1 MITSEYLPK
10 SEQALRALDA
20 LTGDAALEVEEI
32 PDSKYFRDDGI
43 EILLKDLEVAFGERE
58 IYRRG
63 GLIREFENLSRM
75 QGESVDAFVRRYK
88 LYERK
93 LQDAKIAAY
102 PSETRAVKLL
112 DGLRLS
118 EQATSQLLLAAGN
131 RYDMDAILNALKVQY
146 PPGLTLTGLTR
157 HPTAISTHVKG
168 RGRGNHGR
176 GRSRSGGSFKWRTW
190 HTEAQEDEMPED
202 NTVPET
208 FTGYEAYEIS
218 NDIALENANDL
229 LDDVFE
235 YQFDD
240 YEADLEEGLP
250 EQAPEE
256 GYDDGPEEQAEALT
270 ATSKKM
276 ASATQSRGYYLS
288 AAAKGKG
295 KGGGG
300 KGKDKGDGKKGFGS
314 SSSSSTSFQKGKGLG
329 KPSKGSTKGSG
340 KGGGKNKS
348 STQRHRLQAS
358 LCLGCDSSEHWLR
371 DCPHVTQH
379 QAHVCASSTTL
390 DGEGMVVWM
399 VGHNKMPLDAEDDLA
414 THGLEEFL
422 PEGMNPDDALDAADE
437 WTLWQMEAH
446 QANEFLERQAA
457 SSAAPSFHTAVT
469 GPSSSEWRSCDT
481 PPPSSSQGDPEDFMD
496 ALDDAYFWRL
506 EAEGCLSELRRL
518 EQEEQNKGARTQGP
532 QERKQNSGVRTQE
545 PQEHNSGKQT
555 QELQEAR
562 GPGTRT
568 QGPQEHRLPVGSS
581 HVSPVTLAGTPYL
594 APRAPLSDPPRI
606 RLFEEWPSSDD
617 ISGMPRREPS
627 VRLLRHPSGAAS
639 ATCLLRQANASVLVT
654 TSSPTPSQTTL
665 TPQTASSCAA
675 LEPEAPNEEGETEEL
690 PPSLSVTIPSMTT
703 YVQYSQEPALVIIDT
718 GCQRQVAGKH
728 WHAAHHE
735 LLQMPRLAFP
745 EKCQFKFGPN
755 RGTSSTTRY
764 AYPSGMGGHFTV
776 LFFSCVSDD
785 APALMSRNTLAT
797 LDGLV
802 DICRGE
808 VIYQALQ
815 TKSPLY
821 LTSCGHL
828 AVRIDEWPS
837 TMPSW
842 PCTMQGIDDEQNLP
856 DIWAPAALPVQAS
869 ALPSAR
875 FPLQRPPLADAGQD
889 STVMASS
896 MEAAADTPL
905 QLHEQGAE
913 DGVGLCRNL
922 DEPQSSG
929 PCAAADATL
938 YGSDY
943 DEHRSFVIGAGLAQP
958 HHLRGQARGLSPST
972 RTSCLRG
979 RRTVCQDLRHVRFSS
994 SSPQRTN
1001 GPSGSKSQPTCEDA
1015 LGSAGPCCQSFQ
1027 VQGQKQSAEQVRR
1040 KSWFIRTVAFWFGT
1054 FLAFLSGLLLDS
1066 VSGTGS
1072 SPSQA
1077 GGGTCS
1083 QASGGAGAEALG
1095 AFGAEGCGSTATA
1108 DGGGSGFEHELGS
1121 DWWRPLVESSLMGDR
1136 PRPPG
1141 GGGLRLEPGGQR
1153 RGDRRPRADLRAD
1166 ESGRIRPLIHGSADW
1181 PLTFEDRGLTW
1192 LKPGKQKRLLGT
1204 IRQMQQLWM
1213 VELSIY
1219 DTLVQQS
1226 RWLRRSKADL
1236 VEIYAGHGNI
1246 SEYALGKGLRVL
1258 QPVDKVFGTE
1268 LNTKED
1274 FDWLI
1279 QSLSYWK
1286 PLLTV
1291 VEPECRLWSSLTNLN
1306 YFWRPDEL
1314 AQLRDEA
1321 QVTVEGV
1328 ARLLRNSLDDGR
1340 LFLLENPHAG
1350 KFWSQP
1356 AIVKLVNDY
1365 QLFYDY
1371 GEMCMY
1377 NLRGR
1382 DGHLI
1387 RKPTGW
1393 LTNKAELLQAVNCK
1407 CNGNHEHEPC
1417 MGSNSKLAAVYTR
1430 TLAKSVVDKFL
1441 VLLQAAGDE
1450 RFRLSTSWPAST
1462 TSYPTS
1468 SSSRAPRTP
1477 SRAPATTVPAPG
1489 TPRPMPG
1496 TPRPGMLETT
1506 EAEEPYAD
1514 LKQDIDAWRPLLKE
1528 AAERLEGK
1536 VAVSAEVKPGA
1547 FLEQIKALVPWRI
1560 AYTQIYRTPK
1570 MRRLPT
1576 RRMLDLPF
1584 SYRAAVLLFADG
1596 TITIESESIADLA
1609 NPNARF
1615 EKNVRVGIFI
1625 YGDPVSLSSSQHRA
1639 RASIPPPLPEPEETA
1654 VDDWKIPDISFPGIS
1669 EDQTPKWMQGVL
1681 RRVHSNLGHPPQ
1693 SVMVRMLAQAGAAP
1707 AALIGARALRCGVC
1721 KRAKPLKEAR
1731 PAKAVDPK
1739 RFNQRLMLDLVFCKD
1754 AAGETFTFLNQLD
1767 EATTYQALTLIPNR
1781 ESGTI
1786 NQVLIKGWF
1795 QFFGLP
1801 ETLLIDVEGALKSF
1815 SFEELMAQSNVA
1827 VRYVPPDAHY
1837 QLGKCER
1844 HGAIARAILR
1854 KLIDEHGLIGADD
1867 MTTGAVMACHAKNS
1881 LARRAGC
1888 APAQWVF
1895 GQLPRLPA
1903 SVLSEADNP
1912 EAMELTSLSSKLQ
1925 RTEQLRYAAL
1935 QAFLSFDNDDQLR
1948 RSILRK
1954 SRPWRGP
1961 FEVGMKI
1968 VYYRLRNNLDN
1979 EGAQPGYRQGIIV
1992 GIDPGVNGSLWVRND
2007 RGRLVQVAREQARTL
2022 AGQELWIPD
2031 HQDLAILR
2039 SAEQDLSKKHA
2050 AAHDLRDA
2058 LPPPDDQAAP
2068 LPQHDPVQLPALP
2081 EPLPVEADAPVEKTA
2096 PSRRPSLVPSVVLE
2110 PLDASGQPL
2119 DEPSS
2124 ASVPSGILAPAS
2136 PRDAAVASRRSS
2148 TATDGPLD
2156 VKRIKTSAAPS
2167 VRSSASDVPDLP
2179 TSFSRQSSV
2188 QARQVS
2194 QGTEVLPPVPEDDDL
2209 MADPIPP
2216 EPRDELPS
2224 EMTLDQTNAVSF
2236 TEYETYTISA
2246 KSFCKFCGCR
2256 EKQLCSGRLQCCR
2269 CLCFEFTDH
2278 PGDVQ
2283 SWFDEDVEFDS
2294 RTRSW
2299 RSSQLALTED
2309 LHLPQ
2314 QEELQAA
2321 WISGTWQN
2329 NEIHRSPSKEP
2340 GSSTTG
2346 SALKS
2351 VACWSTT
2358 EEQWSWLTLAN
2369 VETDLDVN
2377 DFDLNKKMVIYHA
2390 PRRDRKKLDQ
2400 ETLLQQRRLYGHH
2413 QPQQVW
2419 LLRHGRQGALQN
2431 GWDGTPSER
2440 QTLFDGQQHFMMASH
2455 LADWLD
2461 AQANLVS
2468 YSETAETFQ
2477 TYLLNGTTNNIKM
2490 QDTSDEE
2497 DGGLKRTQRQALK
2510 RELPWRPIPAA
2521 DWPAFI
2527 ESITKEWNEWKK
2539 WSSCTKFTGDPSTIP
2554 KHLILPSRVCYRW
2567 KPIDGGTSHKAKARI
2582 VIQGFRDPHLPL
2594 LSRDAPVLSRI
2605 GLMALLQWAASMG
2618 TDLVNGDCKSAFLQ
2632 GKPDDEGPEKI
2643 YMRVPQDGIS
2653 LAAIEDWN
2661 NAPDTLYQLT
2671 APVYGAANAPRRWY
2685 IHVRETMENLGWQVH
2700 SLDPCL
2706 FLKLNGTKV
2715 IAVLGIHVDDILAS
2729 SMEPG
2734 VLKEVEGSFTWGSE
2748 WEVNDFVFIGR
2759 RIVKHS
2765 NHTITLS
2772 QSHYAADVFVSRV
2785 KGDANEPIGNNQELM
2800 SEFRSAIGSLQWM
2813 SGTTRPDI
2821 ASETS
2826 LLQKAQA
2833 ELTLQDLMDAN
2844 TTLRYI
2850 KATADSHIM
2859 VKPIPLENLVLI
2871 SYGDAA
2877 FGNAPGGKSQGG
2889 YLVLASTEEALHG
2902 EAEASLLDWKSF
2914 RHQRVLRST
2923 LAAEAASLDRSED
2936 SANFIGCLLGELV
2949 IEGYVASHSSRSP
2962 FPVWPVTDARSLYD
2976 SIHRLATTFSE
2987 KRVEMDVA
2995 ALRSTCRNLRWV
3007 PTGEMKADAL
3017 TKRSSALRDALRKW
3031 AQNPTVSLTEARDPD
3046 TSLDPNAP
3054 WRPVK
3059 ATKNVTSAN
3068 LMSCS

>member
-1 MITSEYLPK
+1 MWMFDEDLDEDLEEIEEIDEAAGAWDADPVDPAFTEAGGADHGGTNASEIYDFGEGESALRAPSSSPSTTRRRGRRGSGHGGSNAGGGQKKWRSGHIPPPPAFAGDVEGDPYCLRHYRRALERWCLITAEYLPK
-10 SEQALRALDA
+10 SEQALRALDS

-43 EILLKDLEVAFGERE
+43 EVLLKDLEAAFGERE

-63 GLIREFENLSRM
+63 CRA
-75 QGESVDAFVRRYK
+75 SVDAFVRRYK

-93 LQDAKIAAY
+93 LQDAKVAAY

-112 DGLRLS
+112 DGLRMS
-118 EQATSQLLLAAGN
+118 EQATSQLLLAARN

-146 PPGLTLTGLTR
+146 PPGLTLTGLAR

-190 HTEAQEDEMPED
+190 HTEAQEDEIPED

-218 NDIALENANDL
+218 NDIAAENANDL
-229 LDDVFE
+229 LDDAFE

-240 YEADLEEGLP
+240 YEADFEDGVP

-256 GYDDGPEEQAEALT
+256 GYDDGPEEQAEAFT

-288 AAAKGKG
+288 AAE
-295 KGGGG
+295 
-300 KGKDKGDGKKGFGS
+300 
-314 SSSSSTSFQKGKGLG
+314 LL
-329 KPSKGSTKGSG
+329 
-340 KGGGKNKS
+340 
-348 STQRHRLQAS
+348 R
-358 LCLGCDSSEHWLR
+358 R

-399 VGHNKMPLDAEDDLA
+399 VGHNKMPPTDMEADSEDL
-414 THGLEEFL
+414 GVEEFL

-437 WTLWQMEAH
+437 WALWQMEAH

-457 SSAAPSFHTAVT
+457 SSVAPSFRTAVT

-481 PPPSSSQGDPEDFMD
+481 PPPSSSQGDPEDFLD
-496 ALDDAYFWRL
+496 ALDDAHFWRL

-518 EQEEQNKGARTQGP
+518 EQEEQNKG
-532 QERKQNSGVRTQE
+532 
-545 PQEHNSGKQT
+545 
-555 QELQEAR
+555 
-562 GPGTRT
+562 
-568 QGPQEHRLPVGSS
+568 
-581 HVSPVTLAGTPYL
+581 
-594 APRAPLSDPPRI
+594 
-606 RLFEEWPSSDD
+606 
-617 ISGMPRREPS
+617 
-627 VRLLRHPSGAAS
+627 
-639 ATCLLRQANASVLVT
+639 
-654 TSSPTPSQTTL
+654 
-665 TPQTASSCAA
+665 TASSCAA
-675 LEPEAPNEEGETEEL
+675 LEQEAPNDRGETEEL
-690 PPSLSVTIPSMTT
+690 QPSLSVTIPSMTT

-718 GCQRQVAGKH
+718 GCQKQVAGKH

-815 TKSPLY
+815 TKQLLTHLFNFMNKVLRTALGYAATSMSPNLRDRV
-821 LTSCGHL
+821 LQQ
-828 AVRIDEWPS
+828 
-837 TMPSW
+837 MP
-842 PCTMQGIDDEQNLP
+842 PCTAVTMMSTV
-856 DIWAPAALPVQAS
+856 ALSSVQAS
-869 ALPSAR
+869 LNLTTYEAKPEDCRHPRGLRAYGAGGQSAR
-875 FPLQRPPLADAGQD
+875 ICDMCGFRAVVHKGQM
-889 STVMASS
+889 VPVAPKASPH
-896 MEAAADTPL
+896 AKTPL
-905 QLHEQGAE
+905 DLPDHVAKASKSKAKSKA
-913 DGVGLCRNL
+913 
-922 DEPQSSG
+922 QSK
-929 PCAAADATL
+929 AA
-938 YGSDY
+938 GK
-943 DEHRSFVIGAGLAQP
+943 AGLS
-958 HHLRGQARGLSPST
+958 GQW
-972 RTSCLRG
+972 
-979 RRTVCQDLRHVRFSS
+979 
-994 SSPQRTN
+994 
-1001 GPSGSKSQPTCEDA
+1001 PSG
-1015 LGSAGPCCQSFQ
+1015 LGP
-1027 VQGQKQSAEQVRR
+1027 
-1040 KSWFIRTVAFWFGT
+1040 
-1054 FLAFLSGLLLDS
+1054 
-1066 VSGTGS
+1066 S
-1072 SPSQA
+1072 SPSYQDSSSTA
-1077 GGGTCS
+1077 SPGLDPLLLKQVEAHALKQVEEQVEKRLELLVPKAVAAQRQQMEAD
-1083 QASGGAGAEALG
+1083 QASNMSWDQIGGAHWWSPASWETDHEHQEEEDFAWNLEDNDAET
-1095 AFGAEGCGSTATA
+1095 EGPEQN
-1108 DGGGSGFEHELGS
+1108 FEQMS
-1121 DWWRPLVESSLMGDR
+1121 
-1136 PRPPG
+1136 
-1141 GGGLRLEPGGQR
+1141 
-1153 RGDRRPRADLRAD
+1153 
-1166 ESGRIRPLIHGSADW
+1166 
-1181 PLTFEDRGLTW
+1181 LTW

-1219 DTLVQQS
+1219 DTLVQHS

-1268 LNTKED
+1268 LNTKKD
-1274 FDWLI
+1274 FDWLT

-1328 ARLLRNSLDDGR
+1328 ARLLRDILDDGR

-1356 AIVKLVNDY
+1356 AIVKLMSDY

-1382 DGHLI
+1382 AGHLI

-1417 MGSNSKLAAVYTR
+1417 MGTNSKLAAVYTR

-1441 VLLQAAGDE
+1441 GFLHH
-1450 RFRLSTSWPAST
+1450 
-1462 TSYPTS
+1462 
-1468 SSSRAPRTP
+1468 
-1477 SRAPATTVPAPG
+1477 
-1489 TPRPMPG
+1489 G
-1496 TPRPGMLETT
+1496 TPRPGMPEMT

-1514 LKQDIDAWRPLLKE
+1514 LKKDIDAWRPLLKE

-1536 VAVSAEVKPGA
+1536 VAVSAEIKPGA
-1547 FLEQIKALVPWRI
+1547 FLEQIKALVPWHI

-1576 RRMLDLPF
+1576 RQMMDLPF
-1584 SYRAAVLLFADG
+1584 SHRAAVLLFADG
-1596 TITIESESIADLA
+1596 SITIESESIAGLA

-1639 RASIPPPLPEPEETA
+1639 RASLPPPLPEPEEIA

-1721 KRAKPLKEAR
+1721 ERAKPLKEAR
-1731 PAKAVDPK
+1731 PAKAVGPK

-1801 ETLLIDVEGALKSF
+1801 ETLLIDAEGALKSF
-1815 SFEELMAQSNVA
+1815 SFEELTAQSNVA

-1844 HGAIARAILR
+1844 HGAMARAILR
-1854 KLIDEHGLIGADD
+1854 KLIDEHGLIGADE

-1912 EAMELTSLSSKLQ
+1912 EAMEMTSLSSKLQ
-1925 RTEQLRYAAL
+1925 RTEQLRYAAM

-1948 RSILRK
+1948 RHT
-1954 SRPWRGP
+1954 GT
-1961 FEVGMKI
+1961 
-1968 VYYRLRNNLDN
+1968 
-1979 EGAQPGYRQGIIV
+1979 GI
-1992 GIDPGVNGSLWVRND
+1992 
-2007 RGRLVQVAREQARTL
+2007 T
-2022 AGQELWIPD
+2022 
-2031 HQDLAILR
+2031 
-2039 SAEQDLSKKHA
+2039 
-2050 AAHDLRDA
+2050 
-2058 LPPPDDQAAP
+2058 
-2068 LPQHDPVQLPALP
+2068 
-2081 EPLPVEADAPVEKTA
+2081 
-2096 PSRRPSLVPSVVLE
+2096 SRRR
-2110 PLDASGQPL
+2110 
-2119 DEPSS
+2119 
-2124 ASVPSGILAPAS
+2124 SGI
-2136 PRDAAVASRRSS
+2136 
-2148 TATDGPLD
+2148 TEE
-2156 VKRIKTSAAPS
+2156 
-2167 VRSSASDVPDLP
+2167 
-2179 TSFSRQSSV
+2179 FY
-2188 QARQVS
+2188 
-2194 QGTEVLPPVPEDDDL
+2194 GTEVLPPVPEDADL
-2209 MADPIPP
+2209 MADPLPP
-2216 EPRDELPS
+2216 EPRDDLPS
-2224 EMTLDQTNAVSF
+2224 ETTLDQTNAVSLA
-2236 TEYETYTISA
+2236 EYETYTIS
-2246 KSFCKFCGCR
+2246 
-2256 EKQLCSGRLQCCR
+2256 
-2269 CLCFEFTDH
+2269 
-2278 PGDVQ
+2278 
-2283 SWFDEDVEFDS
+2283 
-2294 RTRSW
+2294 
-2299 RSSQLALTED
+2299 
-2309 LHLPQ
+2309 
-2314 QEELQAA
+2314 
-2321 WISGTWQN
+2321 
-2329 NEIHRSPSKEP
+2329 
-2340 GSSTTG
+2340 
-2346 SALKS
+2346 
-2351 VACWSTT
+2351 
-2358 EEQWSWLTLAN
+2358 EQWSWLTLAN

-2377 DFDLNKKMVIYHA
+2377 DFDLNKKMVIYH
-2390 PRRDRKKLDQ
+2390 
-2400 ETLLQQRRLYGHH
+2400 
-2413 QPQQVW
+2413 
-2419 LLRHGRQGALQN
+2419 
-2431 GWDGTPSER
+2431 
-2440 QTLFDGQQHFMMASH
+2440 TLFDGQQHFMTASH
-2455 LADWLD
+2455 FEDWLD

-2477 TYLLNGTTNNIKM
+2477 TYLLNGTNNNIKM

-2510 RELPWRPIPAA
+2510 RELPWRSIPTA

-2527 ESITKEWNEWKK
+2527 DSITKEWNEWKK
-2539 WSSCTKFTGDPSTIP
+2539 WSSCIKFTGDPSTVP

-2567 KPIDGGTSHKAKARI
+2567 KPIDGGTSHKAQACI

-2632 GKPDDEGPEKI
+2632 GKPDDERPEKI

-2685 IHVRETMENLGWQVH
+2685 IHVRETMESLGWQVH

-2706 FLKLNGTKV
+2706 FLKFNGTKV

-2729 SMEPG
+2729 SLEPG

-3017 TKRSSALRDALRKW
+3017 TKRSRALRDALRKW